1 MFTISD
7 EDWEIIRS
15 AAIGEIHYLEN
26 ISTHSKAGE
35 QAEVIR
41 DALDRVQED

>member
-1 MFTISD
+1 MITISD

-15 AAIGEIHYLEN
+15 AAVGEIHYLEN

-35 QAEVIR
+35 EAKVIR
-41 DALDRVQED
+41 DALDRVSEH

>member
-1 MFTISD
+1 MVTITN
-7 EDWEIIRS
+7 EDWEIIQS

-35 QAEVIR
+35 EAADIR
-41 DALDRVQED
+41 AALDRVRED